1 MDGEEEVA
9 VAAEADFLQSS
20 TVVDSGGK
28 KLWPL
33 HHVVKT
39 EKIAQHGDTT
49 TGQGQN
55 GQTPLVARVV
65 GAIHSARRRWQ

>member
-1 MDGEEEVA
+1 MVSGRTWQNLEGPIGMDGEEEVA

-39 EKIAQHGDTT
+39 VQPCKRQFCLG
-49 TGQGQN
+49 
-55 GQTPLVARVV
+55 
-65 GAIHSARRRWQ
+65 